1 MTPDLL
7 RPHSLARI
15 AATVALLTC
24 ATAAALA
31 RPVPSASLS
40 RALFARFDSLA
51 ARANP
56 DSVGRWVMGP
66 VCGASADTTARAVAA
81 ALRARQFLTM
91 ARYASCAAQANAAI
105 AHAHA
110 TRDTL
115 LECRALYALAMAHA
129 LSGDVAPAPAHARRL
144 IALAHRARLPRDEAY
159 GRLTLAYL
167 DVLAERYA
175 PAERGYRAALRGL
188 SPAWDAPS
196 RRVARV
202 GLSRAVFNQGRT
214 REARRLDIEII
225 RESRAAND
233 PINEAVALNNL
244 AVHDL
249 LAGDPADAVP
259 NWRRA
264 LALQRDGG
272 RLQDAA
278 TTAMNLAGALAR
290 LGRYDEVV
298 ALLEDDADSTRTTLR
313 PWQRVEVLS
322 VLASA
327 RSRQSRE
334 AEADRL
340 ATHAWNLAVAAH
352 ERPPLLLLATRAE
365 LATERRDPDGALALV
380 DAWLDARAD
389 DPLDRDDALMAR
401 SIAAMQMLHAERYA
415 DALERWHALG
425 AEVDTSAALGF
436 MKYSFVRLGEAL
448 AHFRLGQ
455 RAHGRDATLAALR
468 AWERGRGAFRSP
480 QWRELLERDGVYLWG
495 DALAEL
501 RLTGHGA
508 HEAFD
513 VAQRL
518 KARTLTERM
527 GGTRGTRGTRARLV
541 TAAALRAG
549 EVAFDAFPGTDSLL
563 VFVLTRDRL
572 LAYTVPG
579 RADLQRRAA
588 AFAALAN
595 SPDAAPELRASA
607 ARELSRDL
615 LGPAGATIAQ
625 ARQLIV
631 TGDGVTEALPWDLLP
646 VPGGDRALGATRAVA
661 SVPSLGV
668 LARLRERAAPPSRP
682 GPLVLAGLTGPDGR
696 TLEGARDEAAFLR
709 GRYAGAEVREPR
721 TGAATRGALAAMSG
735 VGAIHVAAHFAT
747 DPQNPWRNGV
757 LLGPATRDES
767 WLRADDLEG
776 RTLAATLVVLAGCGS
791 AAAGEAD
798 VRGERGLASAFLAAG
813 ARSAVGTLGPV
824 EDRASA
830 AFVRELYAA
839 LDRGVTVAEALARAR
854 AAVRTSSGA
863 AFVLSGDPE
872 ARVRLPRRTLPG
884 LPAFGR

>member
-1 MTPDLL
+1 M
-7 RPHSLARI
+7 
-15 AATVALLTC
+15 ALITC
-24 ATAAALA
+24 AAAAAFA
-31 RPVPSASLS
+31 RPDPAASLS
-40 RALFARFDSLA
+40 RALFTHFDTLA

-66 VCGASADTTARAVAA
+66 ACGASADTTARAVAS

-129 LSGDVAPAPAHARRL
+129 LSGDTAPAPAHARRL
-144 IALAHRARLPRDEAY
+144 VALAHRARLRRDEAY

-167 DVLAERYA
+167 DVVAERYA

-188 SPAWDAPS
+188 SPEWDAPI

-225 RESRAAND
+225 RESRAMGD

-264 LALQRDGG
+264 LALQREGG
-272 RLQDAA
+272 RLQDAT

-298 ALLEDDADSTRTTLR
+298 ALLEDYADTTRTAMRT
-313 PWQRVEVLS
+313 WQRVEVLA

-327 RSRQSRE
+327 RSRQSRD

-340 ATHAWNLAVAAH
+340 ATHAWNLAAAAH
-352 ERPPLLLLATRAE
+352 ERPPLLLLSTRAE
-365 LATERRDPDGALALV
+365 LATERRDPDGMLALV
-380 DAWLDARAD
+380 DAWLGARAG

-401 SIAAMQMLHAERYA
+401 SIAAMQMLHAGRYA
-415 DALERWHALG
+415 DALGRWHALSV
-425 AEVDTSAALGF
+425 EVDTSAALGL
-436 MKYSFVRLGEAL
+436 MKFSFARLGEAL

-455 RAHGRDATLAALR
+455 RAQGRAATLAALR
-468 AWERGRGAFRSP
+468 AWELGRGAFRSP
-480 QWRELLERDGVYLWG
+480 QWRELLEHDGIYLWG

-501 RLTGHGA
+501 RLTGNGA
-508 HEAFD
+508 REAFD

-527 GGTRGTRGTRARLV
+527 GGTRGARATPV
-541 TAAALRAG
+541 TAATLRARVLRAG
-549 EVAFDAFPGTDSLL
+549 EVAFDAFPGTDSLV
-563 VFVLTRDRL
+563 VFVLSRDRL
-572 LAYTVPG
+572 LAYTVPD
-579 RADLQRRAA
+579 RAALQRRAT

-595 SPDAAPELRASA
+595 GPDSSPELLAGA

-631 TGDGVTEALPWDLLP
+631 TGDGVTETLPWDLLP
-646 VPGGDRALGATRAVA
+646 VPGGDRALGASRAVA
-661 SVPSLGV
+661 NVPSLGV
-668 LARLRERAAPPSRP
+668 LARVRERSARPARP

-709 GRYAGAEVREPR
+709 GRYAGTEVREPR

-757 LLGPATRDES
+757 LLGPAARDES
-767 WLRADDLEG
+767 WMRAADLEG
-776 RTLAATLVVLAGCGS
+776 RVLTADLVVLAGCGS
-791 AAAGEAD
+791 AAAGDAD
-798 VRGERGLASAFLAAG
+798 VRGERGLASAFLGAG

-830 AFVRELYAA
+830 AFMRELYAA